1 MTRQFTASGLTFSRH
16 ILAWGLLYFA
26 AQAGAADV
34 LVQGSNLHRDARD
47 AAQKH
52 LPIMLFFTQSAC
64 PYCERA
70 RREYLGPMARD
81 PATAQRVVLRE
92 IAIES
97 SLIDLDGRRV
107 AAREYALV
115 YNVRLFP
122 SVILIDGS
130 GRLLADPLVGYTV
143 PDFYGAY
150 LEARVAAATGKL
162 ERR

>member
-26 AQAGAADV
+26 AHAAAAGV
-34 LVQGSNLHRDARD
+34 LVQGSNLRRDARE
-47 AAQKH
+47 AAQRRI
-52 LPIMLFFTQSAC
+52 PMMLFFTQSAC

-70 RREYLGPMARD
+70 RREYLAPLARD
-81 PATAQRVVLRE
+81 PMTAERVVLRE

-107 AAREYALV
+107 AAREFALA

-122 SVILIDGS
+122 SVLLIDGS